1 MIPRSK
7 QTESR
12 VLKKITPT
20 AKEKKQIEHIIE
32 LLKRKVRKEI
42 IKTRIPI
49 TITLVGS
56 TAKDTYIRTAVDIDL
71 FLLFPASTPR
81 EILQEKGLAIGRA
94 ILENQEEC
102 FAEHPYI
109 RGTFKGYKT
118 ELVPCYKIDDASQK
132 LSAVDRTPFHTQYI
146 NEHLKESQKREV
158 RLFKQFLK
166 GIGCYG
172 AEAEIEGFSGYLCEI
187 MIVKYGTFQEV
198 VENAAR
204 WNYGEKLTLTPGTHP
219 DFTSPLIFIDPVD
232 SERNVASA
240 LSKEK
245 FEILQKACKDYQ
257 KHPKLSFFFPGKL
270 KPWSIERI
278 KKELQ
283 TLEVVAVKFPKPDI
297 IAENLYPQI
306 RKALR
311 AIRDLCE
318 QYGFIIQNATF
329 TIEQKNVYIILF
341 PATRTISK
349 TVLHTGPPVRL
360 KKNAD
365 EFINKWI
372 AHPRTTK
379 KPFEQEKR
387 LYVEIER
394 EYTDITTLLQSQ
406 IQQLSLGKNIDVTI
420 IKKFTVL
427 MKEDLLREY
436 LRLFWTT
443 VLDQKMSWERT

>member
-7 QTESR
+7 HIETI

-20 AKEKKQIEHIIE
+20 AKEKKQIERIIK
-32 LLKRKVRKEI
+32 LLKEEVSKEI
-42 IKTRIPI
+42 IKTKIPI
-49 TITLVGS
+49 IITLVGS
-56 TAKDTYIRTAVDIDL
+56 TAKDTYIRTSVDIDL
-71 FLLFPASTPR
+71 FLLFPATTSR
-81 EILQEKGLAIGRA
+81 EILQEKGLTIGRA

-118 ELVPCYKIDDASQK
+118 ELVPCYKIEDASQK
-132 LSAVDRTPFHTQYI
+132 LSAVDRTPLHTKYI
-146 NEHLKESQKREV
+146 NQHLKESQKKEV

-187 MIVKYGTFQEV
+187 LIVKYGTFQEV
-198 VENAAR
+198 IENAAR
-204 WNYGEKLTLTPGTHP
+204 WNYGEKLSLKPGTYS
-219 DFTSPLIFIDPVD
+219 DYTSSLIFIDPVD

-245 FEILQKACKDYQ
+245 FDVLQNACIDYQ
-257 KHPKLSFFFPGKL
+257 KHPALSFFFPKKL

-283 TLEVVAVKFPKPDI
+283 TREVTAVKFPKPEI
-297 IAENLYPQI
+297 IPENLYPQI

-311 AIRDLCE
+311 AIIELCE
-318 QYGFIIQNATF
+318 QHEFIIQKATF
-329 TIEQKNVYIILF
+329 TVEQKNVYLVLF
-341 PATRTISK
+341 PATTTLSE

-365 EFINKWI
+365 EFINKWL
-372 AHPRTTK
+372 ANPRTTK
-379 KPFEQEKR
+379 KPFEKEKR

-394 EYTDITTLLQSQ
+394 EYTDITTLLQNQ
-406 IQQLSLGKNIDVTI
+406 VRQLSLGKNIDMMIVRE
-420 IKKFTVL
+420 FTVID
-427 MKEDLLREY
+427 KEDLLTED

-443 VLDQKMSWERT
+443 VLDPRMSWER